1 MVFRRVHRWL
11 VPLVGIAALWG
22 GMSAVPAGA
31 AVEKAERTVSPVR
44 ECAELVR
51 AYDLPGARTKVEQA
65 TVVPAGALG
74 PEHCDVQGVIEPE
87 IRFRLKLP
95 TQTYAGRYLQVG
107 CGAYCGVITDPL
119 PFPDCGPQAPGDVA
133 VAATDNG
140 HVGHADE
147 ETGIPAFLDTA
158 WAKDNQQARNDFF
171 YRAPH
176 VLSRASKAIIKTF
189 YGKQPHVS
197 YFDGCS
203 MGGREALLLAQRYPY
218 DFDGIVS
225 SAPAHYMG
233 PGLGTYLAWI
243 AQANLRPDGTEILD
257 GAKLQVVNA
266 AVIEAC
272 DSIDGLKD
280 GILTDPRACRWDPV
294 ALRCPAGTDRP
305 DCLTPAQVTAMRKMY
320 ARPTD
325 SRGQVLY
332 PASLPRGGELA
343 LIGYATTLPEIGF
356 PFIVPDANAYLENLG
371 YPMGKPHSS
380 VFEYEFT
387 ARDFHRL
394 TPEGRK
400 GNAASLDL
408 SEFKRAGG
416 KLLLWNGWSDMSVPA
431 EALVDYYSRIVD
443 RNGGLAKTQ
452 EWARMFLIPSG
463 HHCLIGG
470 DPQGLNVF
478 QPFDELVSW
487 VERGKAP
494 DRIVAAGTED
504 VWNPGSPVV
513 RTRPVFPYPQVA
525 KYDGSGSIDDERNF
539 VPGKPIVNPK
549 HDQIHWLGEYLH
561 HVPGP
566 VAR

>member
-1 MVFRRVHRWL
+1 LIGIVV
-11 VPLVGIAALWG
+11 LVGGVSAA
-22 GMSAVPAGA
+22 PAGA
-31 AVEKAERTVSPVR
+31 AGRQSTQQADRTVSPVR
-44 ECAELVR
+44 ACADLIR
-51 AYDLPGARTKVEQA
+51 AYDLPAAQTTVEQA
-65 TVVPAGALG
+65 TVVPATATD
-74 PEHCDVQGVIEPE
+74 PEYCDVRGVIEPE
-87 IRFRLKLP
+87 VRFQLKLP
-95 TQTYAGRYLQVG
+95 TKTFAGRYLQIG
-107 CGAYCGVITDPL
+107 CGAYCGEIPPL
-119 PFPDCGPQAPGDVA
+119 PFTDCGANAPGDVA
-133 VAATDNG
+133 VAGTDNG
-140 HVGHADE
+140 HVGE
-147 ETGIPAFLDTA
+147 QIGPIPAFLDTR
-158 WAKDNQQARNDFF
+158 WAKDDQQARNDFF

-189 YGKQPHVS
+189 YGKQPRVS

-203 MGGREALLLAQRYPY
+203 MGGREAMLLAQRYPY
-218 DFDGIVS
+218 DFDGIIA

-243 AQANLRPDGTEILD
+243 AQANLRPDGSEVLS

-272 DSIDGLKD
+272 DSIDGLED
-280 GILTDPRACRWDPV
+280 GILTDPRACTWDPV
-294 ALRCPAGTDRP
+294 ALACPSGTERP

-325 SRGQVLY
+325 SHGRVLY

-371 YPMGKPHSS
+371 YPIGTPHSS

-408 SEFKRAGG
+408 SKFKRAGG

-478 QPFDELVSW
+478 QPFDELVTW

-494 DRIVAAGTED
+494 DRIVAAGTQD

-513 RTRPVFPYPQVA
+513 RTRPVFPYPLVP
-525 KYDGSGSIDDERNF
+525 KYDGSGSVDDERNF
-539 VPGKPIVNPK
+539 VPGKPIVSPR
-549 HDQIHWLGEYLH
+549 HDQIDWLGEYLSY
-561 HVPGP
+561 VPGP

>member
-1 MVFRRVHRWL
+1 MGIRRVHRWL
-11 VPLVGIAALWG
+11 VPLIGIATLWG
-22 GMSAVPAGA
+22 GVAVPAGA

-65 TVVPAGALG
+65 AVVPAGAQG
-74 PEHCDVQGVIEPE
+74 PEHCDVQGAIEPA
-87 IRFRLKLP
+87 IKFRLKLP
-95 TQTYAGRYLQVG
+95 TQTYSGRYLQVG
-107 CGAYCGVITDPL
+107 CGAYCGVIPDLT
-119 PFPDCGPQAPGDVA
+119 FPDCGKQAPGDVA
-133 VAATDNG
+133 VAGTDNG
-140 HVGHADE
+140 HVG
-147 ETGIPAFLDTA
+147 TGELPFLDTE
-158 WAKDNQQARNDFF
+158 WAKDNQQARDDFF

-189 YGKQPHVS
+189 YGQGPRVS

-218 DFDGIVS
+218 DFDGIIS
-225 SAPAHYMG
+225 SASAHYMG
-233 PGLGTYLAWI
+233 PGLGSYLAWL
-243 AQANLRPDGTEILD
+243 AQANLRPDGTAVLS
-257 GAKLQVVNA
+257 AVKLRVVNA
-266 AVIEAC
+266 AAIAAC
-272 DSIDGLKD
+272 DTIDGLED
-280 GILTDPRACRWDPV
+280 GILADPRACTWDPV
-294 ALRCPAGTDRP
+294 ALRCPSGADRP
-305 DCLTPAQVTAMRKMY
+305 DCLTAAQVTAMRKLY
-320 ARPTD
+320 TRPAD
-325 SRGQVLY
+325 AHGRVLY

-343 LIGYATTLPEIGF
+343 LIGYGTPDPDNGIDV
-356 PFIVPDANAYLENLG
+356 PFIIPDANAYLENLG
-371 YPMGKPHSS
+371 YPIGKPHSS
-380 VFEYEFT
+380 VFDYEFT

-408 SEFKRAGG
+408 SKFKRAGG
-416 KLLLWNGWSDMSVPA
+416 KLLLWSGWSDMAVPA
-431 EALVDYYSRIVD
+431 EATVDYYSRLAS

-452 EWARMFLIPSG
+452 EWARLFLIPSG

-494 DRIVAAGTED
+494 ERIVAAGTD
-504 VWNPGSPVV
+504 NPWNPGGPVV
-513 RTRPVFPYPQVA
+513 RTRPVFPYPLVA

-539 VPGKPIVNPK
+539 VAGKPIVNPK
-549 HDQIHWLGEYLH
+549 YDQIDWLGEYLSY
-561 HVPGP
+561 VPGP